1 MAMATAAGAERY
13 RTGRVVGLA
22 SSAALGGFLFGYDS
36 AVINGATSAI
46 KSTFGLGDFAIGF
59 VVSIA
64 LIGSAIGAWFAG
76 GLAERYG
83 RRPVM
88 VIAAVLF
95 FAASIGQAL
104 PVGIVDLCI
113 WRFIGG
119 AGIGVASVMAPMYI
133 AEIAPAAL
141 RGRMSSLQQLAI
153 VIGIFATGLVN
164 ELILTSAGGVSTN
177 TFWLGLAAWQW
188 MFLLMVIPAVVYAF
202 LALRLPESPRFLIG
216 VGKTEKATAVLASIY
231 IDDVV
236 PLVNSIANSL
246 KGDHKPRFSDLRGKR
261 LGLMPIVWIGILLS
275 VFQQFVGINAVFY
288 YSNTIWQAVGFSE
301 GQAFQTSLITTA
313 VNVVFTVVA
322 IALVDR
328 VGRKPLLIVGSMGMI
343 VTLGV
348 LTYVFG
354 TAPVVVGN
362 PVLSDGPDIAAMVAF
377 NLYVAFFAATWGP
390 VVWVLISEIFPNR
403 IRAAALAL
411 ATAAQWIANFI
422 VSTTFP
428 GLASVSLGL
437 AYGIFTAFA
446 ILSLLFVITKVK
458 ETKGMQLEDIGSLEP
473 VKA

>member
-1 MAMATAAGAERY
+1 MKSILWRSAIT
-13 RTGRVVGLA
+13 
-22 SSAALGGFLFGYDS
+22 AALGGLLFGFDT
-36 AVINGATSAI
+36 AVIAGVTQDLTRVFQLTPELLGVTVASALWGTVLG
-46 KSTFGLGDFAIGF
+46 SVFGGIPGDRWGRRTALKLLGVLYVISALGSGFAWDWP
-59 VVSIA
+59 SL
-64 LIGSAIGAWFAG
+64 LIFRVIG
-76 GLAERYG
+76 GLA
-83 RRPVM
+83 
-88 VIAAVLF
+88 
-95 FAASIGQAL
+95 
-104 PVGIVDLCI
+104 
-113 WRFIGG
+113 IGG
-119 AGIGVASVMAPMYI
+119 SSVIGPMYI

-141 RGRMSSLQQLAI
+141 RGRMASLQQLAI
-153 VIGIFATGLVN
+153 VIGIFATGLIN
-164 ELILTSAGGVSTN
+164 ELILTAAGGVSTN

-188 MFLLMVIPAVVYAF
+188 MFLLMVIPAVVYAV

-236 PLVNSIANSL
+236 PLVTSITNSL

-328 VGRKPLLIVGSMGMI
+328 VGRKPLLIVGSIGMI

-348 LTYVFG
+348 LTFVFG
-354 TAPVVVGN
+354 TAPVVDGN

-446 ILSLLFVITKVK
+446 ILSLLFVIAKVK
-458 ETKGMQLEDIGSLEP
+458 ETKGMQLEDIGSLET